1 VLHRLQSLR
10 SADPFVTEQGPKLN
24 R

>member
-10 SADPFVTEQGPKLN
+10 SADPFVTGQGPKLN